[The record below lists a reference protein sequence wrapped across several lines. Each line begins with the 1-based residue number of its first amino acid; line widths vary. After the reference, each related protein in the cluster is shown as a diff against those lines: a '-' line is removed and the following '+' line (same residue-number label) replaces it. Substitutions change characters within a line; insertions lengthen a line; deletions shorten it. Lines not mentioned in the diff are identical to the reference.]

1 MTSPLR
7 SLLASPKSSVPYSR
21 IRISLDIQELTTG
34 SKRYSLQIQF
44 SKETTIPT
52 YKKVALRSWA
62 KAEPPV
68 GGIEWNAEEVRR
80 ELVKGIVV
88 FR

>member
-1 MTSPLR
+1 MVNNKNALKDFIDDIP
-7 SLLASPKSSVPYSR
+7 ASKLTGLPK
-21 IRISLDIQELTTG
+21 IR
-34 SKRYSLQIQF
+34 YNLQIQF

-68 GGIEWNAEEVRR
+68 GEWNAEEVRR